1 MDAAVTCMTLH
12 GARTGHSGFSLL
24 ETLVATALLGSS
36 VAALAHL
43 LAVSII
49 NTNAARQTT
58 FAAILAADKIEDLRG
73 LPYLTTESGIPLT
86 AAGLAPSPGG
96 ALEADTPGY
105 VDYLDERGTA
115 IDAGAPAAPRH
126 TVFIRRWSITPLATV
141 PSDAIV
147 LHVRVVSTDRHGDVE
162 LVSVRARAAG

>member
-12 GARTGHSGFSLL
+12 AARTGHSGFSLV

-43 LAVSII
+43 LAVSMI
-49 NTNAARQTT
+49 NTSAARQTT
-58 FAAILAADKIEDLRG
+58 FATILAADKIEDLRG
-73 LPYLTTESGIPLT
+73 LDIPHHRQRFPLT
-86 AAGLAPSPGG
+86 AAGLAPSPGR

-105 VDYLDERGTA
+105 VDYLDERGNA
-115 IDAGAPAAPRH
+115 IDAGGPAAPRH
-126 TVFIRRWSITPLATV
+126 TVFIRRWSITPLAAV

-147 LHVRVVSTDRHGDVE
+147 LHVRVISRDPHGEVE
-162 LVSVRARAAG
+162 LVTVRARAAG